1 MKNTNEIEKQLQQK
15 ADKYIEQKAKEM
27 FEIHREIAEYLGGKL
42 PNYIDYINDFSEYSK
57 DIQANR
63 SKYFVS
69 SSASAMQ
76 LKYQKDLAKNY
87 KEATQKD
94 LGQEVV
100 DFTQQAEVVIT
111 RKQITCF
118 VTFVVFLK

>member
-76 LKYQKDLAKNY
+76 LKYEKDLAKNY
-87 KEATQKD
+87 KDRLVAKYTKELIAK
-94 LGQEVV
+94 LEM
-100 DFTQQAEVVIT
+100 FE
-111 RKQITCF
+111 
-118 VTFVVFLK
+118 